1 MQKLESQINGKSHG
15 APKNHPRGWKSDNL
29 TLRCGLGHEP
39 AFSGMFGLSI
49 MPGHGKSNLENPRQT
64 ASLRRG
70 QWVHMLMI
78 SFHRRAAIYLAL
90 TGCFLTGCNVGP
102 KYHSPP
108 VNPPAAYK
116 ELTPDDYKNTDGWKV
131 AQPKDDALRG
141 KWWEIFGDPQLNAL
155 EEKVNVSNQNIAAA
169 AASFFAARALVKEA
183 RSQLFPTVTT
193 TPAITVQRPSAT
205 VSSGKAGGSTS
216 SSTGTFTDS
225 TFPFDA
231 TWQPDLFGRIR
242 NTIKSAAYAAQASA
256 ADLENTRLTVQAD
269 LAIDYFELRG
279 QDALKQLLDSTVV
292 TYQQS
297 LDFTKA
303 QYETGIGADEAV
315 AEAETQL
322 EATQAQDVALG
333 IQRAQFEHAIAML
346 TGQPASTFSLPIEP
360 LTSSPPAIP
369 IGVPSQLL
377 ERRPDIAEAERLMAQ
392 ANAQIG
398 IARAAYYPTVTL
410 SAAAGLES
418 TAIASWFTWPSR
430 FFSVG
435 PAAAETIFDAGLR
448 RATMEQFRAQYDE
461 TVANYRQTVLT
472 AFQQVEDNL
481 ASLRIL
487 SGEIQYQ
494 DTAVKSAERT
504 LAIAQD
510 RYKLGIDPYLNVLTA
525 QTALLSNQE
534 TAVNLR
540 IQQMTASGGL
550 IEALG
555 GGWNASQLPSPAQLI
570 SKVP

>member
-1 MQKLESQINGKSHG
+1 M
-15 APKNHPRGWKSDNL
+15 
-29 TLRCGLGHEP
+29 C
-39 AFSGMFGLSI
+39 
-49 MPGHGKSNLENPRQT
+49 
-64 ASLRRG
+64 
-70 QWVHMLMI
+70 
-78 SFHRRAAIYLAL
+78 LAVTSCL
-90 TGCFLTGCNVGP
+90 LAGCTVGP
-102 KYHSPP
+102 KYHTPTAET
-108 VNPPAAYK
+108 PAAYK
-116 ELTPDDYKNTDGWKV
+116 ELTPADYKNTEGWKV

-141 KWWEIFGDPQLNAL
+141 KWWEIFNDPQLNAL

-183 RSQLFPTVTT
+183 RSQLFPRVTT
-193 TPAITVQRPSAT
+193 NPAITVQRPSAKL
-205 VSSGKAGGSTS
+205 SSGKAGGSTS
-216 SSTGTFTDS
+216 SSTGTFTDY
-225 TFPFDA
+225 TLPFDA
-231 TWQPDLFGRIR
+231 TWEPDLFGRIR
-242 NTIKSAAYAAQASA
+242 NTIKSAAYGAQATA

-269 LAIDYFELRG
+269 VAVDYFQLRG
-279 QDALKQLLDSTVV
+279 QDALKQLLDSTVIAF
-292 TYQQS
+292 QQS
-297 LDFTKA
+297 LDLTRVL
-303 QYETGIGADEAV
+303 YETGIGTDEAV
-315 AEAETQL
+315 AQAETQL
-322 EATQAQDVALG
+322 EATQAQDAALG
-333 IQRAQFEHAIAML
+333 VQRAQFEHAIAML
-346 TGQPASTFSLPIEP
+346 TGQPASTFSIPIEP
-360 LTSSPPAIP
+360 LSSSPPAIP

-377 ERRPDIAEAERLMAQ
+377 ERRPDIAEAERLVAQ

-398 IARAAYYPTVTL
+398 IARAAYFPTVTL

-418 TAIASWFTWPSR
+418 TSIASWFTWPSR
-430 FFSVG
+430 FFSIG
-435 PAAAETIFDAGLR
+435 PAAAETLFDAGLR
-448 RATMEQFRAQYDE
+448 RATVEQFRAQYDE

-487 SGEIQYQ
+487 SVEIQYQ
-494 DTAVKSAERT
+494 DTAVKSAEKS
-504 LAIAQD
+504 LAITKD

>member
-1 MQKLESQINGKSHG
+1 M
-15 APKNHPRGWKSDNL
+15 
-29 TLRCGLGHEP
+29 
-39 AFSGMFGLSI
+39 
-49 MPGHGKSNLENPRQT
+49 
-64 ASLRRG
+64 
-70 QWVHMLMI
+70 
-78 SFHRRAAIYLAL
+78 

-102 KYHSPP
+102 KYNKPP
-108 VNPPAAYK
+108 VDTPAAYK
-116 ELTPDDYKNTDGWKV
+116 ELTPDQYKNTDGWKV

-169 AASFFAARALVKEA
+169 AANFFAARALVKEA

-193 TPAITVQRPSAT
+193 NPAITTQRPSAT
-205 VSSGKAGGSTS
+205 VSTSKAAGSKVTPV
-216 SSTGTFTDS
+216 GTYAEYAL
-225 TFPFDA
+225 PFDA

-242 NTIKSAAYAAQASA
+242 NTIRSAAFGAQASA

-269 LAIDYFELRG
+269 LAIDYFQLRG
-279 QDALKQLLDSTVV
+279 QDALMQLLDSTVV
-292 TYQQS
+292 AYQQS

-303 QYETGIGADEAV
+303 QYETGVGTDEAV

-322 EATQAQDVALG
+322 EATQAQDSALG

-346 TGQPASTFSLPIEP
+346 TGQPASTFSLPSEP
-360 LTSSPPAIP
+360 LNSGPPAIP

-377 ERRPDIAEAERLMAQ
+377 ERRPDIAESERLMAQ

-418 TAIASWFTWPSR
+418 TSFTSWFTWPSR
-430 FFSVG
+430 FFSMG
-435 PAAAETIFDAGLR
+435 PAASEILFDAGLR
-448 RATMEQFRAQYDE
+448 RATVEQFRAQYDE
-461 TVANYRQTVLT
+461 TVANYRQMVLM

-487 SGEIQYQ
+487 SVEIQHQ
-494 DTAVKSAERT
+494 DTAVKSAERSR
-504 LAIAQD
+504 AIAQD

-525 QTALLSNQE
+525 QTTLLANQQ

-555 GGWNASQLPSPAQLI
+555 GGWNASQLPSPAQLV

>member
-1 MQKLESQINGKSHG
+1 
-15 APKNHPRGWKSDNL
+15 
-29 TLRCGLGHEP
+29 
-39 AFSGMFGLSI
+39 
-49 MPGHGKSNLENPRQT
+49 
-64 ASLRRG
+64 
-70 QWVHMLMI
+70 
-78 SFHRRAAIYLAL
+78 
-90 TGCFLTGCNVGP
+90 
-102 KYHSPP
+102 
-108 VNPPAAYK
+108 
-116 ELTPDDYKNTDGWKV
+116 V
-131 AQPKDDALRG
+131 AQPKDDALHG

-155 EEKVNVSNQNIAAA
+155 EEKVNVSNQTIAAA
-169 AASFFAARALVKEA
+169 MANFLAARALVKEA

-193 TPAITVQRPSAT
+193 NPAITAQRPSAAVTTSKAAGAT
-205 VSSGKAGGSTS
+205 VTPV
-216 SSTGTFTDS
+216 GTYAEYTL
-225 TFPFDA
+225 PFDA

-242 NTIKSAAYAAQASA
+242 NTIKSAAYGAQASA

-292 TYQQS
+292 AYQQS
-297 LDFTKA
+297 LDYTKA
-303 QYETGIGADEAV
+303 QYETGIGTDEAV

-322 EATQAQDVALG
+322 ESTQAQDVALG
-333 IQRAQFEHAIAML
+333 IQRAQFEHAIALL
-346 TGQPASTFSLPIEP
+346 TGQPASTFSIPVEP

-377 ERRPDIAEAERLMAQ
+377 ERRPDIAQTERLMAQ

-398 IARAAYYPTVTL
+398 IARAAYFPTVTL

-418 TAIASWFTWPSR
+418 TAITSWFTWPSR

-487 SGEIQYQ
+487 SGENQYQ
-494 DTAVKSAERT
+494 DAAVKSAEKT

-570 SKVP
+570 SKAP

>member
-1 MQKLESQINGKSHG
+1 MRKLDGQINGKSYVG
-15 APKNHPRGWKSDNL
+15 PKNYPRGWNSDNL
-29 TLRCGLGHEP
+29 TPRYGLGHQP
-39 AFSGMFGLSI
+39 AFSGMLGIST
-49 MPGHGKSNLENPRQT
+49 MPGHGKPNLENLGQT

-78 SFHRRAAIYLAL
+78 SFHRRAAICLAM

-102 KYHSPP
+102 KYHTPP
-108 VNPPAAYK
+108 ANPPAAYK
-116 ELTPDDYKNTDGWKV
+116 ELTPNDYKNTEGWKV

-141 KWWEIFGDPQLNAL
+141 KWWEIFGEPQLNAL
-155 EEKVNVSNQNIAAA
+155 EEKVNVSNQNIAGA

-183 RSQLFPTVTT
+183 RSQYFPRVTT
-193 TPAITVQRPSAT
+193 NPAITLQRPSASM
-205 VSSGKAGGSTS
+205 SSGKSGGSSS
-216 SSTGTFTDS
+216 SSTS
-225 TFPFDA
+225 TFADYTLPFDA

-242 NTIKSAAYAAQASA
+242 NTVNSAAYGAQASA
-256 ADLENTRLTVQAD
+256 ADLENTRLTIQAD
-269 LAIDYFELRG
+269 VAADYFQLRG
-279 QDALKQLLDSTVV
+279 LDALKQLLDSTVV
-292 TYQQS
+292 TFQQS
-297 LDFTKA
+297 LDLTKA
-303 QYETGIGADEAV
+303 LYETGIDSEEAV
-315 AEAETQL
+315 AQAETQL
-322 EATQAQDVALG
+322 EATQAQDAALG
-333 IQRAQFEHAIAML
+333 VQRAQFEHAIATL
-346 TGQPASTFSLPIEP
+346 TGQPASTFSIPIEP
-360 LTSSPPAIP
+360 LNSIPPAIP

-377 ERRPDIAEAERLMAQ
+377 ERRPDIATAERLVAQ

-398 IARAAYYPTVTL
+398 IARAAYFPTVML

-418 TAIASWFTWPSR
+418 TSIASWFTWPSR
-430 FFSVG
+430 FFSMG
-435 PAAAETIFDAGLR
+435 PAVSETLFDAGLR
-448 RATMEQFRAQYDE
+448 RATVEQFRAQYDE
-461 TVANYRQTVLT
+461 TVANYRQAVLM

-487 SGEIQYQ
+487 SVEIQHQ
-494 DTAVKSAERT
+494 DTAVRSAERS

-555 GGWNASQLPSPAQLI
+555 GGWNAAQLPSPAQLI
-570 SKVP
+570 GKVP